1 MSDPKELMFFLDSG
15 LDRSDFQNYLV
26 DNFSKATNETWLG
39 EGSTVYFQW
48 PGAMENIVNF
58 LGPELKIIIS
68 LRHPVEKA
76 VSFYIH
82 NWRRGRFRG
91 SEPILDVGYAQA
103 TMSPR
108 YTSLYS
114 SHISRWQEAFGKER
128 IAFLLFDTL
137 LEDSACFVKGATDFL
152 GVAPLKEVI
161 PGKVNP
167 GPRLKLEGDHLVV
180 QGTPKPGQVVP
191 KIEISDIKEM
201 QKLFLN
207 DIRATEELIGQDLAK
222 WRKMPFSPK

>member
-1 MSDPKELMFFLDSG
+1 MFFFNAG

-26 DNFSKATNETWLG
+26 KHFSNAINEKWLG

-48 PGAMENIVNF
+48 PGAMENIVRF
-58 LGPELKIIIS
+58 LGAELKIIIC

-91 SEPILDVGYAQA
+91 SEPILKVGYPPE
-103 TMSPR
+103 TMSPVN
-108 YTSLYS
+108 TSLYS
-114 SHISRWQEAFGKER
+114 SHISRWQEAFGNER

-137 LEDSACFVKGATDFL
+137 LEDTACFVKGATDFL
-152 GVAPLKEVI
+152 GVAPLKSVI

-180 QGTPKPGQVVP
+180 QGNPKSGQVVP
-191 KIEISDIKEM
+191 KIKISDIKKM

-222 WRKMPFSPK
+222 WREMPFQPK